1 MQSVWL
7 ARISWL
13 ALAVVPGALSVPGAS
28 GDAMFSADNVAH
40 LAAVALLW
48 LAWAA
53 VAFGLIVLHP
63 LSLAAI
69 RWLSPMV
76 AAHVWWMALFADNA
90 SGLVR
95 LVAALLVAVTL
106 LVSLRAEFGAR
117 HVQAAAY
124 GHERRHL
131 LRPPVAVILPSALV
145 WFVAVALAAV
155 VLHTERP
162 AAAVPAA
169 VASIVVAGFGW
180 RRVSVLT
187 RRWLVYVP
195 AGIAVH
201 DPLMLRDTFM
211 VRRHDVR
218 AVGVAADSSSPDESS
233 GESFDITGTT
243 WGQPVQITL
252 AHLHDVSLSA
262 FGARMTRTLDRVHV
276 RALRIAPTR
285 SRAALSETT

>member
-7 ARISWL
+7 ARIAWM

-28 GDAMFSADNVAH
+28 GETQPSSFEIARVSALV
-40 LAAVALLW
+40 LLW
-48 LAWAA
+48 LAWAV
-53 VAFGLIVLHP
+53 VAFGMIVLHP
-63 LSLAAI
+63 LSLAAV

-76 AAHVWWMALFADNA
+76 ALHVWWMASFANDA
-90 SGLVR
+90 PAPWAR
-95 LVAALLVAVTL
+95 LLAAVCAVIVLLVV
-106 LVSLRAEFGAR
+106 VRADFGAR

-145 WFVAVALAAV
+145 WLVAMAFGAVALYAEPSVA
-155 VLHTERP
+155 T
-162 AAAVPAA
+162 A
-169 VASIVVAGFGW
+169 VAALASALVAAFGW
-180 RRVSVLT
+180 RRVSVLA
-187 RRWLVYVP
+187 RRWLVFVP

-211 VRRHDVR
+211 VRRHEVR
-218 AVGVAADSSSPDESS
+218 AVGVADDAPSSE
-233 GESFDITGTT
+233 ESFDITGTT
-243 WGQPVQITL
+243 WGKPMQITL
-252 AHLHDVSLSA
+252 AHLHDVSLSS

-285 SRAALSETT
+285 TDVALRETV